1 VAGRDGGRSSAPAP
15 LRRLVVVLGDQLD
28 PGSTALDGFDPGRD
42 ALWMAEVDEESCHV
56 PSHKARIALFLSAM
70 RHFRDAQRAA
80 GRPVLY
86 RELGQHGAGSL
97 GEALAEDLR
106 HHRPAEIRVLQPG
119 DWRVGQALLAVSQ
132 AAGVP
137 LKVLEDGHFLCALGD
152 FERWASGRRE
162 YRLEHFYR
170 WMRTRTGLLMEAGK
184 PVGGAWNFDK
194 SNRGSFG
201 RAGPGMLP
209 PPRRFEPDATT
220 REVLELVGQRFPGH
234 PGALDR
240 FDWPVTREQA
250 LEALEDFVEHRLPA
264 FGPWQDAMWRGQP
277 WLYHSR
283 LSAALNL
290 KLLHPREACEA
301 AERAFR
307 QGLAP
312 IESVEGFIRQ
322 VLGWREFVRGLY
334 WHHMPAWL
342 GRNEL
347 GAHQPLPTFY
357 WSGETEM
364 ACLADAITQT
374 LEHGYAHH
382 IQRLMVT
389 GLFAMLL
396 GVEPRQVHE
405 WYLAVY
411 VDAVEWVE
419 LPNTLGMS
427 QFADGGW
434 LASKP
439 YAATGKYIQRMS
451 NYCQSC
457 RYAPGQSS
465 GPDACPFTV
474 LYWDFLQRHEARF
487 RDHPRMALQVRN
499 LGRLDESERTR
510 IRETAE
516 VLRNRLAAGATED
529 QAAAAARHPRG
540 TVK

>member
-1 VAGRDGGRSSAPAP
+1 VPGRDGAPTASPAP

-28 PGSTALDGFDPGRD
+28 AGSAALDGFDPDRD
-42 ALWMAEVDEESCHV
+42 ALWMAEVDGEARHV
-56 PSHKARIALFLSAM
+56 PSHKARIAIFLSAM

-80 GRPVLY
+80 GRVVLY
-86 RELGQHGAGSL
+86 RTLGEHHAATL
-97 GEALAEDLR
+97 GEALAEDLQR
-106 HHRPAEIRVLQPG
+106 YRPTEVRSVQPG
-119 DWRVGQALLAVSQ
+119 EWRVRQALQEATQ

-137 LKVLEDGHFLCALGD
+137 LQVMEDRHFLCPAEAFGD
-152 FERWASGRRE
+152 WAQGRRE
-162 YRLEHFYR
+162 FRLEHFYR
-170 WMRTRTGLLMEAGK
+170 WMRVRTGLLMDGDRPA
-184 PVGGAWNFDK
+184 GGAWNFDK
-194 SNRGSFG
+194 ANRGSFG
-201 RAGPGMLP
+201 RAGPGMMP

-220 REVLELVGQRFPGH
+220 REVLAQVGERFPDH
-234 PGALDR
+234 PGSLES

-250 LEALEDFVEHRLPA
+250 LEALDDFVAHRLPA
-264 FGPWQDAMWRGQP
+264 FGPWQDAMWRGEP

-307 QGLAP
+307 EGHAP
-312 IESVEGFIRQ
+312 IESVEGFVRQ

-334 WHHMPAWL
+334 WYRMPSWL
-342 GRNEL
+342 ERNAL
-347 GAHQPLPTFY
+347 DAHQPLPDFY
-357 WSGETEM
+357 WSGRTEM
-364 ACLADAITQT
+364 SCLADAIGQT

-411 VDAVEWVE
+411 VDAVEWAE

-451 NYCQSC
+451 NYCEAC
-457 RYAPGQSS
+457 RYAPGSSS
-465 GPDACPFTV
+465 GADACPFTV

-499 LGRLDESERTR
+499 LDRMDESDRVR
-510 IRETAE
+510 IRETAMK
-516 VLRNRLAAGATED
+516 LRNRLAAGTRDDE
-529 QAAAAARHPRG
+529 AAATGHRQGP
-540 TVK
+540 VK

>member
-1 VAGRDGGRSSAPAP
+1 MPGRDGTPTPLPAS

-28 PGSTALDGFDPGRD
+28 AGSAALDGFDPACD
-42 ALWMAEVDEESCHV
+42 ALWMAEVDGEARHV

-70 RHFRDAQRAA
+70 RHFRDAQRCA
-80 GRPVLY
+80 GRAVLY
-86 RELGQHGAGSL
+86 RTL
-97 GEALAEDLR
+97 GEHRAASLAGALAEDLR
-106 HHRPAEIRVLQPG
+106 RYRPAEVRCVEPG
-119 DWRVGQALLAVSQ
+119 EWRVRQSLGEAARS
-132 AAGVP
+132 AGVP
-137 LKVLEDGHFLCALGD
+137 LRVMDDRHFLCPTTEFAK
-152 FERWASGRRE
+152 WAEGRRE
-162 YRLEHFYR
+162 FRLEHFYR
-170 WMRTRTGLLMEAGK
+170 WMRVRTGLLMDGGRPA
-184 PVGGAWNFDK
+184 GGAWNFDK

-201 RAGPGMLP
+201 REGPGMLP
-209 PPRRFEPDATT
+209 APRGFEPDATT
-220 REVLELVGQRFPGH
+220 REVLEQVADRFQDH
-234 PGALDR
+234 PGTLGS

-250 LEALEDFVEHRLPA
+250 LEALEDFIAHRLPA
-264 FGPWQDAMWRGQP
+264 FGPWQDAMWRGEP

-307 QGLAP
+307 EGRAP

-334 WHHMPAWL
+334 WHHMPAWVD
-342 GRNEL
+342 RNEL
-347 GAHQPLPTFY
+347 DAHQPLPGFY
-357 WSGETEM
+357 WSGQTEM
-364 ACLADAITQT
+364 ACLADAIGQT

-396 GVEPRQVHE
+396 GVEPQRVHE

-439 YAATGKYIQRMS
+439 YAATGKYLQRMS
-451 NYCQSC
+451 NYCGRC
-457 RYAPGQSS
+457 RYAPGRSS

-474 LYWDFLQRHEARF
+474 LYWDFLQRHQSRF
-487 RDHPRMALQVRN
+487 RNHPRMALQVRN
-499 LGRLDESERTR
+499 LDRLDESERAR
-510 IRETAE
+510 IRETAGDI
-516 VLRNRLAAGATED
+516 RDRLASGARDET
-529 QAAAAARHPRG
+529 AAASGHRQGP
-540 TVK
+540 VK

>member
-1 VAGRDGGRSSAPAP
+1 VPVRDGGPQHIPAS

-28 PGSTALDGFDPGRD
+28 AGSAALDGFDPARD
-42 ALWMAEVDEESCHV
+42 ALWMAEADDESRHV

-80 GRPVLY
+80 GRTILY
-86 RELGQHGAGSL
+86 RELGEHGAASL
-97 GEALAEDLR
+97 REALAEDLR
-106 HHRPAEIRVLQPG
+106 RYQPAEVRVLQPG
-119 DWRVGQALLAVSQ
+119 EWRVQQALLAASQ
-132 AAGVP
+132 SAGVP
-137 LKVLEDGHFLCALGD
+137 LQVLEDRHFLCPSAA
-152 FERWASGRRE
+152 FRQWAAGRRE
-162 YRLEHFYR
+162 FRLEHFYR
-170 WMRTRTGLLMEAGK
+170 WMRVRTGLLMDGDRPA
-184 PVGGAWNFDK
+184 GGAWNLDK

-201 RAGPGMLP
+201 RAGPGMP
-209 PPRRFEPDATT
+209 PAPRRFEPDATT
-220 REVLELVGQRFPGH
+220 RAVLELVEDRFPDH
-234 PGALDR
+234 PGSLET
-240 FDWPVTREQA
+240 FDWPVTRGEA
-250 LEALEDFVEHRLPA
+250 LQALEDFVEHRLPA
-264 FGPWQDAMWRGQP
+264 FGRWQDAMWRGEP

-290 KLLHPREACEA
+290 KLLHPREACDA

-307 QGLAP
+307 EGRAP
-312 IESVEGFIRQ
+312 IESVEGFVRQ

-334 WHHMPAWL
+334 WLHMPSWL
-342 GRNEL
+342 DRNEL
-347 GAHQPLPTFY
+347 DARQPLPDFY
-357 WSGETEM
+357 WSGRTGM
-364 ACLADAITQT
+364 ACLADAIGQT

-396 GVEPRQVHE
+396 GVEPRKVHE

-451 NYCQSC
+451 NYCGTC
-457 RYAPGQSS
+457 RYAPGKSS
-465 GPDACPFTV
+465 GQDACPFTV
-474 LYWDFLQRHEARF
+474 LYWDFLQRHQSRF

-499 LGRLDESERTR
+499 LDRLDESERAR

-516 VLRNRLAAGATED
+516 GLRSSLAAGARD
-529 QAAAAARHPRG
+529 GLAAAPGDRQGP
-540 TVK
+540 VK